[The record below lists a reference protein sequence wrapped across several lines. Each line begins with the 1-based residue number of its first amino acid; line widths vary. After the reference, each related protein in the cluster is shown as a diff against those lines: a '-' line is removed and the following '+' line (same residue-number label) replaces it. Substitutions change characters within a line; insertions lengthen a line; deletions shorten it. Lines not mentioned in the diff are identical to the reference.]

1 MAARHVRRRPLP
13 VLLIGMLAGRARA
26 LHLPAHRWVTRRLL
40 APSGRVLCSR
50 AAAPQSAAI
59 DATPSRRSA
68 PGLRA
73 PASDSLRLLNTLTG
87 KPDLFEPIDPACVKW
102 YTCGPTVYDAAHL
115 GHARNYV
122 GFDIVRRVLTDYFG
136 YMLLYVMNITDIDDK
151 IILRTHRNHLQVR
164 GDWRARAQ
172 EGPLAH
178 RMNLPLPLC
187 PQAMAEEIL
196 RSASAPDHAASASA
210 LRSAAAS
217 AAQTLSAPKPAL
229 RELVSAQDTLRAAAA
244 GAGLTGTM
252 DVCDVQREFLR
263 LTAQEEASFFGAG
276 NRRWTFPPQP
286 MGS

>member
-1 MAARHVRRRPLP
+1 MPMAARHVRRRPLP

-26 LHLPAHRWVTRRLL
+26 LHLPAHRLVTRRLL

-164 GDWRARAQ
+164 GDWRARVQ
-172 EGPLAH
+172 EGPHAH
-178 RMNLPLPLC
+178 RMNPPS
-187 PQAMAEEIL
+187 P
-196 RSASAPDHAASASA
+196 SAP
-210 LRSAAAS
+210 RPWPRRCCGPP
-217 AAQTLSAPKPAL
+217 QRPTTPPPPPPCAPPPPPPPKLCRPP
-229 RELVSAQDTLRAAAA
+229 
-244 GAGLTGTM
+244 
-252 DVCDVQREFLR
+252 
-263 LTAQEEASFFGAG
+263 
-276 NRRWTFPPQP
+276 NRRC
-286 MGS
+286 GSWSAHRKACGRPRRAQG